1 MVLLVL
7 VVILEP
13 FIVQGDVAHSNV
25 HVHEC
30 LNFLILVL
38 QCLGVD
44 FLILVL
50 QCLEVDFAVDIQ
62 RPSGLFFYANK

>member
-30 LNFLILVL
+30 LNSHSSLVRFNQCLGVDILISVL
-38 QCLGVD
+38 QCLGV
-44 FLILVL
+44 V
-50 QCLEVDFAVDIQ
+50 FAARVNV
-62 RPSGLFFYANK
+62 S